1 MCAHFSG
8 FYHPHTCMNKAVK
21 SMRLC
26 MYEWVCVCST
36 IIIII
41 ISRSLPL
48 SLPTP
53 SVFLPLALFT
63 WLLFFFC
70 TCFTLRA
77 VFIAVVFAAAAF
89 YSLDSFL
96 PPPPSPMLY
105 HAVFPPPP
113 LLSSSL
119 LSFRRSPII
128 FHAQTHTSTHTCM
141 YVHAHWLAFVALCGS
156 QNARLPLFT
165 WKLSYF
171 QRNLNERK
179 PTEIRKQA
187 WKSFIYYLYLW
198 C

>member
-1 MCAHFSG
+1 VS
-8 FYHPHTCMNKAVK
+8 
-21 SMRLC
+21 
-26 MYEWVCVCST
+26 VCVLHNYYYYYIALSP
-36 IIIII
+36 
-41 ISRSLPL
+41 SL
-48 SLPTP
+48 SPTP
-53 SVFLPLALFT
+53 CVFLPLALFT

-113 LLSSSL
+113 LLSSPL
-119 LSFRRSPII
+119 HSFRRSPII
-128 FHAQTHTSTHTCM
+128 FHAQTHTHM
-141 YVHAHWLAFVALCGS
+141 YEHAHWLAFVAALCGS

-187 WKSFIYYLYLW
+187 WKSLIYYLYFW